1 MIPHPDL
8 STEAISAR
16 LLAEHQAAE
25 RRQLIGEMAD
35 KFRRDNPSATQA
47 EVDRHLSGV
56 KAELERLPQPRAHS
70 VTRRVRDAARFAWR
84 VVRLRSVSLARWV
97 SEYENHEGTWK

>member
-1 MIPHPDL
+1 MKPHPDL

-47 EVDRHLSGV
+47 EVDQHLS
-56 KAELERLPQPRAHS
+56 ELVDQLQRLPKINGG
-70 VTRRVRDAARFAWR
+70 AR
-84 VVRLRSVSLARWV
+84 
-97 SEYENHEGTWK
+97 

>member
-8 STEAISAR
+8 STDAMSAR

-35 KFRRDNPSATQA
+35 KFRRDNPTATQR
-47 EVDRHLSGV
+47 EVDAYV
-56 KAELERLPQPRAHS
+56 DQ
-70 VTRRVRDAARFAWR
+70 VTREIER
-84 VVRLRSVSLARWV
+84 
-97 SEYENHEGTWK
+97 

>member
-47 EVDRHLSGV
+47 EVDRHLS
-56 KAELERLPQPRAHS
+56 ELVDQLQRLPKIPGGVARA
-70 VTRRVRDAARFAWR
+70 
-84 VVRLRSVSLARWV
+84 
-97 SEYENHEGTWK
+97 

>member
-1 MIPHPDL
+1 MKPHPDI

-35 KFRRDNPSATQA
+35 KYRRDNPGATQA
-47 EVDRHLSGV
+47 DVDRFLW
-56 KAELERLPQPRAHS
+56 ELGEQI
-70 VTRRVRDAARFAWR
+70 ARMPKTPGA
-84 VVRLRSVSLARWV
+84 
-97 SEYENHEGTWK
+97 TD

>member
-8 STEAISAR
+8 SPDAISAR

-35 KFRRDNPSATQA
+35 KFRRDNPHATQA
-47 EVDRHLSGV
+47 EVDRFVDEVSREV
-56 KAELERLPQPRAHS
+56 
-70 VTRRVRDAARFAWR
+70 AR
-84 VVRLRSVSLARWV
+84 
-97 SEYENHEGTWK
+97 